1 MAEQSL
7 KKAPRRQVVDVER
20 TGDWG
25 EIVYKHNLTCGH
37 SEFRKRKSPKT
48 HIACSGC
55 LRASGF
61 EETLRVVQPRI
72 EPIETPPLMPEWTMI
87 EETAS
92 AEADIERLRAAVASH
107 LGISPDSVDVVT
119 SQQTSNVEVSYVLA
133 FIEATA
139 AFRILRKTHDS

>member
-7 KKAPRRQVVDVER
+7 KKAPRRQVVEVER

-25 EIVYKHNLTCGH
+25 EVVYKHNLTCGH

-48 HIACSGC
+48 HIACLGC
-55 LRASGF
+55 HRASEF
-61 EETLRVVQPRI
+61 EETLRSVQPRV
-72 EPIETPPLMPEWTMI
+72 EPIETPSLLPEWTVV

-92 AEADIERLRAAVASH
+92 AEADIERLRAAIASH
-107 LGISPDSVDVVT
+107 LGIPPDSVDVVT
-119 SQQTSNVEVSYVLA
+119 SQQTSNLEVSYVLA
-133 FIEATA
+133 FIEANA